1 MHSACH
7 ICPVC
12 SYSKTSVLVKFSS
25 AIYNVTEGMDPKVTI
40 TVLAEGAVDDADFS
54 VRVIAKDGTAT
65 RGYIL
70 YTYIRSVQ
78 LYIADAIKSVSFNRG
93 DTEFRWTDVLLL

>member
-7 ICPVC
+7 ICPIC
-12 SYSKTSVLVKFSS
+12 FHSKTSVLVKFSS

-70 YTYIRSVQ
+70 YTLCTTIHSRC
-78 LYIADAIKSVSFNRG
+78 N
-93 DTEFRWTDVLLL
+93 